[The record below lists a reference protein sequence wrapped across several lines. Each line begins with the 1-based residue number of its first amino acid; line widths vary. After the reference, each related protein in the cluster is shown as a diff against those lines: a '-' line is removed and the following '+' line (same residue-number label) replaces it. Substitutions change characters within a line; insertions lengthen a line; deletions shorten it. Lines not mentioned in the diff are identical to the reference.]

1 MDTVPLIDVRALV
14 DPTSSPQ
21 ARREVAARMGAA
33 CRNTGFFYVVG
44 HGVDVG
50 LQARLEAL
58 ARDFFAQ
65 AHHQAVGQLQ
75 LPGVLFVDRAGL
87 RAVLP
92 AVHLH
97 GRHRRVR

>member
-14 DPTSSPQ
+14 DPASSPL

-50 LQARLEAL
+50 LQTRLEVL
-58 ARDFFAQ
+58 ARDFFARPEEEKQ
-65 AHHQAVGQLQ
+65 
-75 LPGVLFVDRAGL
+75 R
-87 RAVLP
+87 
-92 AVHLH
+92 
-97 GRHRRVR
+97 